1 VGLEGYGLEIV
12 GRVPLLAGA
21 TDDNRDYLGAKR
33 DKLGHLLTF

>member
-1 VGLEGYGLEIV
+1 MGLEGYGLEIV
-12 GRVPLLAGA
+12 ARVPLVADT